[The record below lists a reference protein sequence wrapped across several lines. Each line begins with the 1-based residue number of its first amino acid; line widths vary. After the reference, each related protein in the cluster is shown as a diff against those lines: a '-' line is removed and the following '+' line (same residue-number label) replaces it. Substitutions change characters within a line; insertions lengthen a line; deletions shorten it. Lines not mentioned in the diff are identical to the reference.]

1 MIIQDV
7 VCHIPP
13 PGFVFDYL
21 DKKMVE
27 VGIYSRSD
35 KKADQ
40 YWEIPPEPV
49 DYKKKRSTERKKQKV
64 NPSYNDPELTEYS
77 NTEWFRRINGFW
89 FMNNGV
95 ATYITGVHY
104 FYLSHWTLDVG
115 HPKFYHS
122 DKLYFYFLASAFED
136 PRCLGIINFANRRSG
151 KSYKAG
157 AVLYEAISRT
167 RSAFGGIQSKNLKD
181 AGAFFQKCVTL
192 PVGKLRDFFIPEYDK
207 QLGLDSK
214 SKIRFFRKSKG
225 GEEEDV
231 LDDGPMP
238 LESEIDYRESGQKA
252 YDNMKLKV
260 CVQDEF
266 GKLDPEHSLIE
277 RHRTVRWCMMDAG
290 EIIGK
295 FVYCTTVEDMA
306 SGNNIRES
314 KQMFDESDPTHRPV
328 NDQTISGLYRFRL
341 PAYETYRYDKYG
353 MPDIERS
360 RLELQQAFDVLLQDG
375 DYVGYASLKRKQP
388 FTDADIFRVAAKA
401 PVWDIIRISDQIAAL
416 VWLPEEELRVR
427 GNFVWKSG
435 DKDSQVKF
443 IRTKAGRFSIHP
455 KVLAML
461 ENGEQDLQRPKN
473 KHRFVAGC
481 DPFEQAFAETPS
493 DGAAYVYAKFDPMH
507 PEISDWIVLE
517 YCGRPQP
524 SVFFEDM
531 LKMVIFFGMELN
543 VENNKVG
550 LINHI
555 TGRGYKKFLYNWTAK
570 TPGTYSS
577 TQSKELAAEHVSEY
591 VKDFCQNIPFP
602 SLLEDMAM
610 FDLSDSTE
618 YDRSMAMMW
627 TVLAAGNRYATKKQ
641 EEEKKGRR
649 GVVPR
654 HKIRR

>member
-1 MIIQDV
+1 MTIQDV
-7 VCHIPP
+7 VCHVPP

-21 DKKMVE
+21 EKKMVE

-35 KKADQ
+35 KKEEQ

-49 DYKKKRSTERKKQKV
+49 DYKKKRATERRKQKV

-104 FYLSHWTLDVG
+104 FYLSHWLLNTGTPEFRYGDLQ
-115 HPKFYHS
+115 
-122 DKLYFYFLASAFED
+122 YFYFWASCVED
-136 PRCLGIINFANRRSG
+136 PNCLGMCNYANRQNG
-151 KSYKAG
+151 KSFRAG
-157 AVLYEAISRT
+157 IILFDIVSRT
-167 RSAFGGIQSKNLKD
+167 KSVRGGIQSKAKD
-181 AGAFFQKCVTL
+181 DAAEFFTKCVTN
-192 PVGKLRDFFIPEYDK
+192 PIIKLKDFFIPIYDK
-207 QLGLDSK
+207 QLGLGAKSRLRFYKKSK
-214 SKIRFFRKSKG
+214 S
-225 GEEEDV
+225 EEDESEEDSIDA
-231 LDDGPMP
+231 LN
-238 LESEIDYRESGQKA
+238 SEIDYREAGPKA
-252 YDNMKLKV
+252 YDGSTLKI

-266 GKLDPEHSLIE
+266 GKLDPEHSLLE
-277 RHRTVRWCMMDAG
+277 RHRTVKPA
-290 EIIGK
+290 IISGKGK
-295 FVYCTTVEDMA
+295 FLYCTTVEDMA

-314 KQMFDESDPTHRPV
+314 KELWDMSDPKKRLDNGKTP
-328 NDQTISGLYRFRL
+328 SGLYRFWL
-341 PAYETYRYDKYG
+341 PSYETMAGMFDKFG
-353 MPDIERS
+353 MPKIEEARA
-360 RLELQQAFDVLLQDG
+360 ELLSARNYYLSTG
-375 DYVGYASLKRKQP
+375 DYVAYASECRKYP
-388 FTDADIFRVAAKA
+388 MTVTDIFRVAAKA
-401 PVWDIIRISDQIAAL
+401 PVWDIIRISDQLAVL
-416 VWLPEEELRVR
+416 QTVEEEELRVK

-461 ENGEQDLQRPKN
+461 ENEEQDLQRPKN
-473 KHRFVAGC
+473 RHRFVAGC

-493 DGAAYVYAKFDPMH
+493 DGAAYVYAKFDPAH

-602 SLLEDMAM
+602 ALLEDMAM